1 MKRILLSCLLLA
13 SLFSTSVLTACHE
26 TTVGYL
32 DTEYASF
39 STKELVVYR
48 QVSDDDVHS
57 LTHEYPAPWSSQ
69 RIQGVSGTNPV
80 NFYFQSVTV
89 SEGADAAAFNKAVQE
104 GLVTVSGGTINLF
117 PKAVAT
123 LPNGRYTVNLR
134 VTNEGYSRELNG
146 LFTFVVKDKA
156 ETTEDASAD
165 APTDNASG
173 ASSDASTSTN
183 TTVDNN

>member
-1 MKRILLSCLLLA
+1 MLLA

-89 SEGADAAAFNKAVQE
+89 SEGADAAAFNKAV
-104 GLVTVSGGTINLF
+104 T
-117 PKAVAT
+117 T

-134 VTNEGYSRELNG
+134 VTNEGYSRELKG

-156 ETTEDASAD
+156 ETPADASTD
-165 APTDNASG
+165 APSDNASG
-173 ASSDASTSTN
+173 ASTDASTSTN
-183 TTVDNN
+183 TTVANN

>member
-1 MKRILLSCLLLA
+1 MKRIFLYSLLLA
-13 SLFSTSVLTACHE
+13 GLLSTPALTACHD
-26 TTVGYL
+26 TT
-32 DTEYASF
+32 
-39 STKELVVYR
+39 VVYR
-48 QVSDDDVHS
+48 EVSDDNVHS

-80 NFYFQSVTV
+80 NFYYQSVTV
-89 SEGADAAAFNKAVQE
+89 SDGGDAAAFDKAVQD

-134 VTNEGYSRELNG
+134 VSNEGYSRELNG

-156 ETTEDASAD
+156 EEVADEATTEENPPAEDS
-165 APTDNASG
+165 PVENS
-173 ASSDASTSTN
+173 
-183 TTVDNN
+183 

>member
-13 SLFSTSVLTACHE
+13 SLFSTSALTACHE

-32 DTEYASF
+32 DTQYASF
-39 STKELVVYR
+39 SNKELVVYR
-48 QVSDDDVHS
+48 QVSEDDVHS

-80 NFYFQSVTV
+80 NFYFQS
-89 SEGADAAAFNKAVQE
+89 
-104 GLVTVSGGTINLF
+104 VTVSGGTINLF

-156 ETTEDASAD
+156 ETTEDAS
-165 APTDNASG
+165 T
-173 ASSDASTSTN
+173 DASTSTN

>member
-1 MKRILLSCLLLA
+1 MKRIFLYSLLLA
-13 SLFSTSVLTACHE
+13 GLLSTPALTACHD

-32 DTEYASF
+32 DTQYAAF

-48 QVSDDDVHS
+48 EVSDDNVHS

-80 NFYFQSVTV
+80 NFYYQSVTV
-89 SEGADAAAFNKAVQE
+89 SDGGDAAAFDKAVQD

-134 VTNEGYSRELNG
+134 VSNEGYSRELNG

-156 ETTEDASAD
+156 EEVVDEATTEEKISEED
-165 APTDNASG
+165 
-173 ASSDASTSTN
+173 
-183 TTVDNN
+183 TTVDNSENDGV

>member
-1 MKRILLSCLLLA
+1 MRCNTISPSSSFNPLPLFCDMKFSSLSALLVTGMLI
-13 SLFSTSVLTACHE
+13 TSVCTACHD

-32 DTEYASF
+32 DTEYAAF
-39 STKELVVYR
+39 STRELVVYR

-89 SEGADAAAFNKAVQE
+89 SDGGDAAAFNKAVQD
-104 GLVTVSGGTINLF
+104 GLVTVNGGTINLF

-134 VTNEGYSRELNG
+134 VSNEGYSRELNG
-146 LFTFVVKDKA
+146 LFTFVVKDSA
-156 ETTEDASAD
+156 ETNTDAQ
-165 APTDNASG
+165 
-173 ASSDASTSTN
+173 
-183 TTVDNN
+183 

>member
-1 MKRILLSCLLLA
+1 M
-13 SLFSTSVLTACHE
+13 
-26 TTVGYL
+26 
-32 DTEYASF
+32 
-39 STKELVVYR
+39 
-48 QVSDDDVHS
+48 
-57 LTHEYPAPWSSQ
+57 
-69 RIQGVSGTNPV
+69 
-80 NFYFQSVTV
+80 

-134 VTNEGYSRELNG
+134 VTNEGYSRELKG

>member
-13 SLFSTSVLTACHE
+13 SLFSTSALTACHE

-32 DTEYASF
+32 DTQYASF
-39 STKELVVYR
+39 SNKELVVYR
-48 QVSDDDVHS
+48 QVS
-57 LTHEYPAPWSSQ
+57 E
-69 RIQGVSGTNPV
+69 
-80 NFYFQSVTV
+80 
-89 SEGADAAAFNKAVQE
+89 E

-156 ETTEDASAD
+156 ETTEDAS
-165 APTDNASG
+165 T
-173 ASSDASTSTN
+173 DASTSTN

>member
-1 MKRILLSCLLLA
+1 MSNLRVGELALA
-13 SLFSTSVLTACHE
+13 SSALFLQLQA
-26 TTVGYL
+26 
-32 DTEYASF
+32 
-39 STKELVVYR
+39 
-48 QVSDDDVHS
+48 
-57 LTHEYPAPWSSQ
+57 HEYPAPWSSQ

-156 ETTEDASAD
+156 ETTEDAS
-165 APTDNASG
+165 T
-173 ASSDASTSTN
+173 DASTSTN